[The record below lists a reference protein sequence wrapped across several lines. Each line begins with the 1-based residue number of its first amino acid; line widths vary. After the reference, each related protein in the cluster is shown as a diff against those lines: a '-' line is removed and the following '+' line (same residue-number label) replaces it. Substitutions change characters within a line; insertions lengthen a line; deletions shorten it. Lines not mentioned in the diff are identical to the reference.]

1 MSDAGRWARVTAV
14 FQEALE
20 RDEAARAAYLDVA
33 CAGDDGL
40 RAEVESL
47 LEAHQA
53 AGRFAT
59 GSPMEALP
67 LSAVA
72 ALNASLASG
81 ARLGP
86 YEIVGPLDAGGMGEL
101 FRARDTRLGRD
112 VAIKVPFAAAASDR
126 AARQRF
132 QREARAI
139 AALNHPHICTV
150 HDVGSESGV
159 DYLVLELLQGES
171 LASRLKRG
179 PLPVDEALARAIE
192 IADALARAHR
202 EGIIH
207 RDLKP
212 GNVMLT
218 PSGVKV
224 LDFGLARI
232 TRGDTDAPMS
242 TDGLATAPL
251 TDSGAVLGTIQY
263 MAPEQLEGR
272 VADARSDIYAFGAT
286 LYEML
291 TGKRAFEASSGPGV
305 IGAILR
311 GDTPSLLAVRPDLPP
326 ALDRILRTCL
336 DKDPEARFESLRDVT
351 VVLQWMRDEMR
362 APTRTD
368 ASAVPARRRSSIT
381 LAVVTTVLV
390 AIILGL
396 SMAGWPLV
404 REPEGRLQLQHALQV
419 TFAMGAETQPA
430 WSPDGGRIAYTA
442 GDDIWIVQAA
452 GGPAV
457 NLTRDHPGRDRDPAW
472 SPEGGQIAFV
482 SQRDGGGVY
491 VMPAIGGSP
500 TRISATGEP
509 AFFSSPQW
517 SAEGSEVAYLRRLS
531 GTNYSLAED
540 ASTFIEIVSLHTRES
555 RRFRI
560 PGEIGNRNDLC
571 WSPDGRFFAYVRAPD
586 RNEGISRVFVFRT
599 SDEQEVPVT
608 DGKWNDWSPTWSRD
622 GRSLFYVS
630 NRGGTMDLWQQ
641 HVTETG
647 VPEGDPIAV
656 TMGVG
661 IQDAAFSR
669 NGLKLAYSQGRPV
682 ANVWRVP
689 FLEDREAGW
698 DDAEQLTFDQANIT
712 ALDVDAAGQ
721 RLVVSSDR
729 GGNPDLWVTA
739 VHGNDI
745 TRLTTDSTP
754 DNAPRV
760 SPDGKR
766 IVFLSYRRGSRDIWV
781 MPSEGGPG
789 TQITTGGGMNP
800 SWSPDGQNIAFY
812 SSREGFSDGFVVPLS
827 GGRPHQILK
836 GPIYHPQWSP
846 NGEWIGFQ
854 SRGRF
859 ARVPASGGTREELP
873 NDVGNF
879 RWSSDGKRI
888 YFERDGELWMLTL
901 ANRAERR
908 LTHLSQRAGNL
919 GPFALAVGPAHLY
932 FTWGNDLGDIWVM
945 DVAAPER

>member
-1 MSDAGRWARVTAV
+1 
-14 FQEALE
+14 
-20 RDEAARAAYLDVA
+20 
-33 CAGDDGL
+33 
-40 RAEVESL
+40 
-47 LEAHQA
+47 
-53 AGRFAT
+53 
-59 GSPMEALP
+59 
-67 LSAVA
+67 
-72 ALNASLASG
+72 
-81 ARLGP
+81 
-86 YEIVGPLDAGGMGEL
+86 
-101 FRARDTRLGRD
+101 
-112 VAIKVPFAAAASDR
+112 
-126 AARQRF
+126 
-132 QREARAI
+132 
-139 AALNHPHICTV
+139 
-150 HDVGSESGV
+150 
-159 DYLVLELLQGES
+159 
-171 LASRLKRG
+171 
-179 PLPVDEALARAIE
+179 
-192 IADALARAHR
+192 
-202 EGIIH
+202 
-207 RDLKP
+207 
-212 GNVMLT
+212 
-218 PSGVKV
+218 
-224 LDFGLARI
+224 
-232 TRGDTDAPMS
+232 
-242 TDGLATAPL
+242 
-251 TDSGAVLGTIQY
+251 
-263 MAPEQLEGR
+263 
-272 VADARSDIYAFGAT
+272 
-286 LYEML
+286 
-291 TGKRAFEASSGPGV
+291 
-305 IGAILR
+305 
-311 GDTPSLLAVRPDLPP
+311 
-326 ALDRILRTCL
+326 
-336 DKDPEARFESLRDVT
+336 
-351 VVLQWMRDEMR
+351 
-362 APTRTD
+362 
-368 ASAVPARRRSSIT
+368 
-381 LAVVTTVLV
+381 
-390 AIILGL
+390 
-396 SMAGWPLV
+396 
-404 REPEGRLQLQHALQV
+404 
-419 TFAMGAETQPA
+419 
-430 WSPDGGRIAYTA
+430 
-442 GDDIWIVQAA
+442 
-452 GGPAV
+452 
-457 NLTRDHPGRDRDPAW
+457 
-472 SPEGGQIAFV
+472 
-482 SQRDGGGVY
+482 
-491 VMPAIGGSP
+491 
-500 TRISATGEP
+500 
-509 AFFSSPQW
+509 
-517 SAEGSEVAYLRRLS
+517 
-531 GTNYSLAED
+531 
-540 ASTFIEIVSLHTRES
+540 
-555 RRFRI
+555 
-560 PGEIGNRNDLC
+560 
-571 WSPDGRFFAYVRAPD
+571 
-586 RNEGISRVFVFRT
+586 VFRT